1 MNNKKE
7 GVLMQPEIKH
17 GSAPRLRFPEFR
29 DAEAWRFQP
38 LEKLAKRSTRKN
50 TDGELT
56 RVLTNSAEYG
66 VVDQRDFFDK
76 DIANQENL
84 KGYYVV
90 EYGSYVYN
98 PRISATAP
106 VGPISKN
113 KISTGV
119 MSPLYTIFTFN
130 SSQNDFYAHYF
141 KSKHWHHYM
150 RQSSSTGAR
159 HDRIS
164 ITNDAFMKLPL
175 PISTPEEQQKI
186 ADCLSSLD
194 ELLML
199 KMLKLDAFK
208 KRKAGL
214 LQKLFPAKGEMLPK
228 LRFPEFYDSGKWERK
243 ELSEFLFEYQ
253 NRNRNL
259 KYGPQDVLSVSGE
272 HGCLNQIEHLGRS
285 YAGASVKDYRVVEN
299 GDIVYTK
306 SPLKRNP
313 FGIIKENKGRAGI
326 VSTLYAVY
334 RAKESAR
341 PSFFDH
347 YFSRDYFLNA
357 YLEPLVKK
365 GAKNDMKVNNLAVLS
380 GHVVAPLTEEQQ
392 KIADCITS
400 INDLITVYVKELDAL
415 KRHKKALLQQLFSIS
430 DEEQG

>member
-1 MNNKKE
+1 
-7 GVLMQPEIKH
+7 MQPEIKH
-17 GSAPRLRFPEFR
+17 GSVPRLRFPEFR
-29 DAEAWRFQP
+29 DAGAWRFQP

-90 EYGSYVYN
+90 ELGSYVYN

-130 SSQNDFYAHYF
+130 NSQNDFYAHYF
-141 KSKHWHHYM
+141 KSTHWHHYM

-164 ITNDAFMKLPL
+164 ITNNAFMKLPL

-194 ELLML
+194 ELLTL

-208 KRKAGL
+208 KRKASM
-214 LQKLFPAKGEMLPK
+214 A
-228 LRFPEFYDSGKWERK
+228 
-243 ELSEFLFEYQ
+243 
-253 NRNRNL
+253 
-259 KYGPQDVLSVSGE
+259 
-272 HGCLNQIEHLGRS
+272 
-285 YAGASVKDYRVVEN
+285 A
-299 GDIVYTK
+299 
-306 SPLKRNP
+306 
-313 FGIIKENKGRAGI
+313 
-326 VSTLYAVY
+326 
-334 RAKESAR
+334 
-341 PSFFDH
+341 
-347 YFSRDYFLNA
+347 
-357 YLEPLVKK
+357 
-365 GAKNDMKVNNLAVLS
+365 
-380 GHVVAPLTEEQQ
+380 
-392 KIADCITS
+392 
-400 INDLITVYVKELDAL
+400 
-415 KRHKKALLQQLFSIS
+415 
-430 DEEQG
+430 